1 MNKRVVW
8 FTELFLWAL
17 FILALIFGFTYSFA
31 TSENKNHSYYM
42 FFQDVD
48 GLTRGSPVRMMG
60 YQIGYVRDVKVFK
73 DNIFVSF
80 LVTKKNVFIPAG
92 STAQVEFYGL
102 GGSKSLEIEPPSKNY
117 TGKEII
123 MTKNPYR
130 IENYYRWGHQINAI
144 LENTMNNT
152 SMMLDAYSQSEINIP
167 FLTKSA
173 QKMNNMIQSFIESE
187 DDFID
192 DLNEKFQT
200 FNKKHKNLGTTEEN
214 NTKDINSSETVGE
227 EDKKNDIH
235 NNQ

>member
-1 MNKRVVW
+1 MNKRLVW
-8 FTELFLWAL
+8 FTELILWAL

-48 GLTRGSPVRMMG
+48 GLTKGSPVRMMG

-80 LVTKKNVFIPAG
+80 LVTEKDVIIPSG

-102 GGSKSLEIEPPSKNY
+102 GGSKSLEIEPPSEHYN
-117 TGKEII
+117 GKEII

-130 IENYYRWGHQINAI
+130 LENYYRWGHQISSI

-152 SMMLDAYSQSEINIP
+152 SMMLDAYTKSDINIP

-187 DDFID
+187 DDFVE
-192 DLNEKFQT
+192 DLNSRFQN
-200 FNKKHKNLGTTEEN
+200 FNKNHENLGTKEEVHHQN
-214 NTKDINSSETVGE
+214 NSSETAE
-227 EDKKNDIH
+227 QEDNKNEIH
-235 NNQ
+235 NSQ